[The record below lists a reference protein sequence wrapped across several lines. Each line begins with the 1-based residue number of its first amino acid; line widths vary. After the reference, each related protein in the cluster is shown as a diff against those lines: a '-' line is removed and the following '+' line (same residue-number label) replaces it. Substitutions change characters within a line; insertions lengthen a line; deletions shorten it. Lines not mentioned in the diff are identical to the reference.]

1 MRDTK
6 TKAILAEFLER
17 LSVAPASALLL
28 DYDGTLAPFQ
38 TERDRAYPYPGVVE
52 IIRSIVQT
60 GRTKVIV
67 VTGRPIRELQAL
79 LPPVGSLEIWG
90 EHGLDHL
97 MADGTYEQKP
107 IAPEIAETLAQAER
121 WLNEVDLTSLAEIK
135 RAGLA
140 IHWRGL
146 SEAETGRVQART
158 LEGWAR
164 LAEQPGIKLLRFEG
178 GLELRAARP
187 NKGDSVT
194 AILKDLDPDTRIAF
208 LGDDLT
214 DEDAF
219 RVLGDRGLSV
229 LVRPEYRETR
239 ASVWLKPPEELL
251 GFLTRWLNCIS
262 PQNTA

>member
-1 MRDTK
+1 VQSAK
-6 TKAILAEFLER
+6 TLLTDFMEQ
-17 LSVAPASALLL
+17 LSVASASALLL

-52 IIRSIVQT
+52 IIENIVRS
-60 GRTKVIV
+60 GRTRVIV
-67 VTGRPIRELQAL
+67 VTGRPIRELQTL
-79 LPPVGSLEIWG
+79 LPPMGSLEVWG

-97 MADGTYEQKP
+97 LADGTYQQTV
-107 IAPEIAETLAQAER
+107 IAPEITEVLTQAER
-121 WLNEVDLTSLAEIK
+121 WLREANLTSLAEIK

-140 IHWRGL
+140 VHWRGL
-146 SEAETGRVQART
+146 SEAEIGQVQART
-158 LEGWAR
+158 MEGWAR
-164 LAEQPGIKLLRFEG
+164 LAAQPGIKLLRFEG
-178 GLELRAARP
+178 GLELRSARP
-187 NKGDSVT
+187 NKGDAVT
-194 AILKDLDPDTRIAF
+194 TILKDLDLNTRVAF

-239 ASVWLKPPEELL
+239 ADVWLKPPQELL

-262 PQNTA
+262 V